1 MGEIKRAKQTY
12 KNVVKNL
19 VKENQRIHDYESKF
33 GVKFWNK
40 ILKDSKRYGRNNKVF
55 DENVKRVIEED
66 YQRYNELI
74 KETAAEEQIEILK
87 EKIFQLEFF
96 MDGRWKNIINE
107 KARLYP
113 EYREILYLERIKNE
127 IE

>member
-1 MGEIKRAKQTY
+1 MNTVRAKQTY

-19 VKENQRIHDYESKF
+19 VKENQRIHDYESKL

-40 ILKDSKRYGRNNKVF
+40 ILKDSKRYGHNNKVF
-55 DENVKRVIEED
+55 NENVKRIIEEN
-66 YQRYNELI
+66 YSYYNRIL
-74 KETAAEEQIEILK
+74 ETAEGEEAEILK

-96 MDGRWKNIINE
+96 IDGRWKNIIDE

-113 EYREILYLERIKNE
+113 EYREILYLVRNGEVE
-127 IE
+127 